1 MTDTDQEEA
10 WEVVDDGTDR
20 KKDHQEMWE
29 IVDDGTEEDSE
40 YEYDEDA
47 EGTTERHRP
56 FMSESEQLKRAILDS
71 AREAGRL
78 HDEDAEWDAAAGDD
92 ALAARLGREHD
103 EHVAHHLAS
112 ADKAKAAP
120 SSRARDD
127 AADLEIATALQD
139 AENARAAGGRAAAV
153 AARRDARERRDLAAR
168 SAEQAAR
175 RDLANVEDALSY
187 IDQVKMQC
195 APEIYNEFLDIMK
208 NFKAQK
214 IDTPSVIQ
222 RIKRLFAGST
232 ELILGFNAFL
242 PAAQLAKLGG
252 ERNSEDL
259 AFVITR
265 TARFST
271 IDLAE
276 VRADPEV
283 ARAERLA
290 DGLRLSARPD

>member
-1 MTDTDQEEA
+1 MSLSRTAASEE
-10 WEVVDDGTDR
+10 G
-20 KKDHQEMWE
+20 HN
-29 IVDDGTEEDSE
+29 
-40 YEYDEDA
+40 
-47 EGTTERHRP
+47 
-56 FMSESEQLKRAILDS
+56 
-71 AREAGRL
+71 
-78 HDEDAEWDAAAGDD
+78 AAA
-92 ALAARLGREHD
+92 AA
-103 EHVAHHLAS
+103 
-112 ADKAKAAP
+112 AAP
-120 SSRARDD
+120 
-127 AADLEIATALQD
+127 AANNASLQK
-139 AENARAAGGRAAAV
+139 V
-153 AARRDARERRDLAAR
+153 LRELK
-168 SAEQAAR
+168 
-175 RDLANVEDALSY
+175 VEDALLY
-187 IDQVKMQC
+187 LDQVKMEFGDK
-195 APEIYNEFLDIMK
+195 PEIYNEFLDIMK

-232 ELILGFNAFL
+232 KLILGFNTFL

>member
-1 MTDTDQEEA
+1 M
-10 WEVVDDGTDR
+10 
-20 KKDHQEMWE
+20 
-29 IVDDGTEEDSE
+29 
-40 YEYDEDA
+40 
-47 EGTTERHRP
+47 
-56 FMSESEQLKRAILDS
+56 
-71 AREAGRL
+71 RL
-78 HDEDAEWDAAAGDD
+78 
-92 ALAARLGREHD
+92 
-103 EHVAHHLAS
+103 
-112 ADKAKAAP
+112 
-120 SSRARDD
+120 
-127 AADLEIATALQD
+127 
-139 AENARAAGGRAAAV
+139 ARAALEQR
-153 AARRDARERRDLAAR
+153 RRDLAAR
-168 SAEQAAR
+168 AVQRVAR
-175 RDLANVEDALSY
+175 ERLARVEDALLY
-187 IDQVKMQC
+187 LDQVKMEC
-195 APEIYNEFLDIMK
+195 TPEIYNEFLDIMK

-232 ELILGFNAFL
+232 ELILGFNTFL

-290 DGLRLSARPD
+290 DDLRLSARPD